1 MFGRGEITSEF
12 THLGALIGRCVHK
25 KASSRFFSYAMASRN
40 FKGRVT
46 KLAIENTDVFKERKG

>member
-25 KASSRFFSYAMASRN
+25 KASSQFFSYALASRN
-40 FKGRVT
+40 FNGRDT
-46 KLAIENTDVFKERKG
+46 NLGIANADAPKERKG